1 MGHEKLL
8 LLHSKKALLS
18 VSITQGK
25 VIINIICKD
34 VITLVVPHKSN
45 KANNWL
51 KVFSIAFTDLVH
63 ESDTS
68 AAAS

>member
-1 MGHEKLL
+1 MGHEELL
-8 LLHSKKALLS
+8 LFNSKKALLS

-25 VIINIICKD
+25 VIINVICKD

-51 KVFSIAFTDLVH
+51 KVFSISITRFVQ
-63 ESDTS
+63 
-68 AAAS
+68 

>member
-1 MGHEKLL
+1 MGHEELL
-8 LLHSKKALLS
+8 LFNSKKALLS

-25 VIINIICKD
+25 VIINVICKD

-51 KVFSIAFTDLVH
+51 KVFSISITHFVQ
-63 ESDTS
+63 
-68 AAAS
+68 

>member
-1 MGHEKLL
+1 MGHEELL
-8 LLHSKKALLS
+8 LFYSKKALLS

-25 VIINIICKD
+25 VIINVICKD

-51 KVFSIAFTDLVH
+51 KVFSISITRFVQ
-63 ESDTS
+63 
-68 AAAS
+68 